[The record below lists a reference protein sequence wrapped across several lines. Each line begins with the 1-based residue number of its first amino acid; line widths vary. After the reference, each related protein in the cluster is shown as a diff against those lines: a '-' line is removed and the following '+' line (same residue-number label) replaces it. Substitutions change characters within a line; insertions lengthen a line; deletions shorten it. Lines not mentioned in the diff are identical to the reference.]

1 MSAGFPAA
9 TEIPADTRPTALL
22 RSGVR
27 RGALLVFLPVFV
39 AGQAIAW
46 LTYAVS
52 GWYRPWSWFKIGL
65 AETLACV
72 RVTFVGSSSR
82 LPSVGSSGE
91 LHFPATLAVA
101 LGALTVTVVVLAFR
115 AGREQG
121 RGLEERPVAAVI
133 AGAAPSLGFAV
144 PMVLIAPF
152 VTLGFPQFGIDHL
165 RPVWWQALVLPLLV
179 CGSCGAIGGLSAAHA
194 SLEARGRWG
203 SRTIGAAR
211 GGFTGF
217 WWGLALALAGF
228 LVLAVLE
235 PGATG
240 AYARFV
246 DRSGGSG
253 AALVV
258 QHALLLPN
266 QSAMILATSMGVP
279 TSLGVGATTVVRLT
293 LTGIHTE
300 GNVGAGLAVLVGAP
314 STAAAFPVWY
324 LAFLAIPAAA
334 TLIGGR
340 TAGGAAG
347 GRPEAALRGALAGV
361 VYAVLCGVASWA
373 AAIVLPPWSAI
384 LGGSLRLGV
393 DPASTTLVALLWG
406 VVGGVIGSTVM
417 ERDPARRGALM
428 RPSR

>member
-9 TEIPADTRPTALL
+9 PETPADTRPTALL

-52 GWYRPWSWFKIGL
+52 RWYRPWSWFKIGL
-65 AETLACV
+65 AETLASA
-72 RVTFVGSSSR
+72 RVTFTER
-82 LPSVGSSGE
+82 SSGG
-91 LHFPATLAVA
+91 PAGIGPSSQAGSVLEVGI
-101 LGALTVTVVVLAFR
+101 GALAIAVVVLAFR
-115 AGREQG
+115 AGREQAH
-121 RGLEERPVAAVI
+121 GLEERPLAAAI
-133 AGAAPSLGFAV
+133 AGAGPSLGFAV
-144 PMVLIAPF
+144 PMAVIAPF

-165 RPVWWQALVLPLLV
+165 RPVWWEALVLPLIV
-179 CGSCGAIGGLSAAHA
+179 CASCGAIGGLSAARA
-194 SLEARGRWG
+194 ALEARGRWG
-203 SRTIGAAR
+203 PRAVGAAR

-217 WWGLALALAGF
+217 SWGLALAFAGF

-246 DRSGGSG
+246 DRSSGSG
-253 AALVV
+253 AALLV

-266 QSAMILATSMGVP
+266 QFGMMLATSMGIP
-279 TSLGVGATTVVRLT
+279 TSLDVGATTVVRLT
-293 LTGIHTE
+293 LSGIHTE
-300 GNVGAGLAVLVGAP
+300 GNVGAGLAALVGAP

-334 TLIGGR
+334 TVIGGR
-340 TAGGAAG
+340 SAGRAAG

-361 VYAVLCGVASWA
+361 VYAVLCGVASCA
-373 AAIVLPPWSAI
+373 AMIVLPPWSAI

-393 DPASTTLVALLWG
+393 DPASTMLVALLWG
-406 VVGGVIGSTVM
+406 VVGGAIGSTSWQVP
-417 ERDPARRGALM
+417 RPAAQ
-428 RPSR
+428 P

>member
-1 MSAGFPAA
+1 VLEVA
-9 TEIPADTRPTALL
+9 I
-22 RSGVR
+22 
-27 RGALLVFLPVFV
+27 GAL
-39 AGQAIAW
+39 AIA
-46 LTYAVS
+46 
-52 GWYRPWSWFKIGL
+52 I
-65 AETLACV
+65 
-72 RVTFVGSSSR
+72 
-82 LPSVGSSGE
+82 
-91 LHFPATLAVA
+91 
-101 LGALTVTVVVLAFR
+101 VVLAFR
-115 AGREQG
+115 AGREQA
-121 RGLEERPVAAVI
+121 RGLEERPLAAAI
-133 AGAAPSLGFAV
+133 AGAGPSLGFAV

-165 RPVWWQALVLPLLV
+165 RPVWWEALVLPLVV

-194 SLEARGRWG
+194 DLEARGRWG
-203 SRTIGAAR
+203 PRVVGAAR
-211 GGFTGF
+211 GGYTGF
-217 WWGLALALAGF
+217 WFGLALAFAGF
-228 LVLAVLE
+228 LLLAVLE

-279 TSLGVGATTVVRLT
+279 TSLEVGATTVVSLT
-293 LTGIHTE
+293 LSGIHTE
-300 GNVGAGLAVLVGAP
+300 GNVGAGLAALVGAS

-340 TAGGAAG
+340 TAGRAAG

-361 VYAVLCGVASWA
+361 VYAVLCGIATWA

-384 LGGSLRLGV
+384 LGGSLRLGA
-393 DPASTTLVALLWG
+393 DPASTTLVTLLWG
-406 VVGGVIGSTVM
+406 VTGGVIGSTVV
-417 ERDPARRGALM
+417 ERDPARRGA
-428 RPSR
+428 